1 MSLRGAETVYI
12 QVGIPRKK
20 RLKRA
25 CRLTKLSQAK
35 LINAAI
41 DKELGRLAK
50 DFPQLQERR
59 NGQS

>member
-12 QVGIPRKK
+12 QTGIPRKK
-20 RLKRA
+20 RIKKA

-41 DKELGRLAK
+41 DRELMRLEK
-50 DFPQLQERR
+50 DYPQLQERR
-59 NGQS
+59 NGHS